1 METRANHVLIG
12 IFTLIGLLGGMY
24 LFLWLA
30 KAEADRSYHY
40 FDVRFD
46 SVSGLREAGDV
57 RYNGLPV
64 GQVRGLFLDPA
75 DPSVVRVRI
84 EVDADVPVV
93 DGTKATLE
101 MQGVTGVGYV
111 ALSGGDAG
119 AGPLR
124 AGPGED
130 VPVIPSEKSAIATIF
145 EGAPAVME
153 EAVALLRELR
163 GVVTPGNRA
172 AVEGI
177 LTNVQT
183 ATGRLDN
190 AMADFDALAADLA
203 GATKDIAAFTTRLD
217 AVANAAQG
225 AMVAAEDTLV
235 VARGAIDRAGPAIDA
250 AAVALTGAATLMDD
264 SLPKLVEQVS
274 GAAAS
279 IDRVTVDLGAKTG
292 TAVDTLT
299 ARADALGAAAEARLA
314 QAEATIDALNVALVQ
329 AGATLASVETASNG
343 VTVVSGLAAQ
353 RLEEAQGSI
362 AKLEIAITDASGA
375 LNAIEAAG
383 TEASRVLRDDAPG
396 LIADA
401 RATMARTEG
410 IPAMIDAATFAAA
423 SVGGAADAAT
433 RLADQTALRVAQ
445 AEGTLR
451 SADQAL
457 QAVASAGLSADRL
470 MTGEGAALIADARGA
485 MATANQSLL
494 AFNRVMAD
502 DLPAIVADVRAASA
516 QVATT
521 VRQVG
526 ASLDAS
532 TDLLPALMVDASAA
546 LTTATDTF
554 LRANGAIASINGAMA
569 SADTM
574 LTTAQDAFGGVGD
587 MMSGDV
593 TAILGD
599 MRSMASALE
608 GAATSVAG
616 DLPQISRELRETM
629 SATRDLAVRLDTV
642 IGENTPQ
649 LKAFMQAGL
658 PQFVRFMQEGR
669 SLMES
674 LQRVTEKLER
684 DPARFLLG
692 TQRPEYRR

>member
-343 VTVVSGLAAQ
+343 VTVV
-353 RLEEAQGSI
+353 
-362 AKLEIAITDASGA
+362 
-375 LNAIEAAG
+375 
-383 TEASRVLRDDAPG
+383 
-396 LIADA
+396 
-401 RATMARTEG
+401 
-410 IPAMIDAATFAAA
+410 
-423 SVGGAADAAT
+423 
-433 RLADQTALRVAQ
+433 
-445 AEGTLR
+445 
-451 SADQAL
+451 
-457 QAVASAGLSADRL
+457 
-470 MTGEGAALIADARGA
+470 
-485 MATANQSLL
+485 
-494 AFNRVMAD
+494 
-502 DLPAIVADVRAASA
+502 
-516 QVATT
+516 
-521 VRQVG
+521 
-526 ASLDAS
+526 
-532 TDLLPALMVDASAA
+532 
-546 LTTATDTF
+546 
-554 LRANGAIASINGAMA
+554 
-569 SADTM
+569 
-574 LTTAQDAFGGVGD
+574 
-587 MMSGDV
+587 
-593 TAILGD
+593 
-599 MRSMASALE
+599 
-608 GAATSVAG
+608 
-616 DLPQISRELRETM
+616 
-629 SATRDLAVRLDTV
+629 
-642 IGENTPQ
+642 
-649 LKAFMQAGL
+649 
-658 PQFVRFMQEGR
+658 
-669 SLMES
+669 
-674 LQRVTEKLER
+674 
-684 DPARFLLG
+684 
-692 TQRPEYRR
+692 